1 MLTYFFSWFMSVM
14 LTYFP
19 AIDTPRGL
27 LVQFL
32 SSACP
37 EAI

>member
-1 MLTYFFSWFMSVM
+1 